1 MAAYQLYDYANF
13 ESENFTGVSITGA
26 AANAVSNVDIA
37 ARKLAYATGVGQ
49 ALDWMKES
57 SVIGEY

>member
-1 MAAYQLYDYANF
+1 MAAYKLYDYLNF

-37 ARKLAYATGVGQ
+37 ARKLAYATGIGQ
-49 ALDWMKES
+49 A
-57 SVIGEY
+57 IN